1 MKSLKLTAAFLSV
14 LFLVASSASA
24 TALTA
29 MNGGAAVCDT
39 RSAANASAQTPSYP
53 YNFSIVHE
61 ATGILW
67 INVTPTL
74 LGGASDSCVLT
85 LSFNGA
91 RYGTALGAGSGTAV
105 APHTTSTCTV
115 VGGGATCPGGTPA
128 SLEIDWTLN
137 FPPTI
142 YLWVDY
148 TITLTAISASTGTSV
163 TTSQSGTMWLWEP
176 SVPDHIPDPS
186 DLV

>member
-1 MKSLKLTAAFLSV
+1 MM
-14 LFLVASSASA
+14 ASSATA
-24 TALTA
+24 TATTA

-39 RSAANASAQTPSYP
+39 RTGASASAQTPNFP
-53 YNFSIVHE
+53 QNFSVVHE

-74 LGGASDSCVLT
+74 LGGPSDSCVLT

-105 APHTTSTCTV
+105 APQTTSTCTV
-115 VGGGATCPGGTPA
+115 VGGGATCATPA
-128 SLEIDWTLN
+128 SLEVDWTLN

-148 TITLTAISASTGTSV
+148 TITLTAISASTGTSS
-163 TTSQSGTMWLWEP
+163 TTSQTGTMWLWEP
-176 SVPDHIPDPS
+176 SVPSHLPDPGE
-186 DLV
+186 LV